1 MDIHRPSYSSTNTQI
16 ASTSIGRH
24 LYGQSVP
31 LTPNPTTLGQPQ
43 MSAPPSDDSLSHS
56 ARRAIQLKQYTWAL
70 KLLTQLILR
79 HPDQATY
86 YNNRGL
92 VKLWAGQPEAALADY
107 ARAIQLNPELDQA
120 YNNRAN
126 GYASLGLVTQ
136 AIDDY
141 ETAIDLN
148 PFNVRARINLGVT
161 RRELGDFDKAL
172 TCFDEALVFYQL
184 TAVIYAERGR
194 TFHLR
199 GDWNCAIADY
209 HRALNLINASEDK
222 PQHYRLAC
230 RIRKW
235 LAELLPHG

>member
-1 MDIHRPSYSSTNTQI
+1 L
-16 ASTSIGRH
+16 GR
-24 LYGQSVP
+24 
-31 LTPNPTTLGQPQ
+31 
-43 MSAPPSDDSLSHS
+43 S
-56 ARRAIQLKQYTWAL
+56 ARSRPGRLC
-70 KLLTQLILR
+70 
-79 HPDQATY
+79 
-86 YNNRGL
+86 N
-92 VKLWAGQPEAALADY
+92 
-107 ARAIQLNPELDQA
+107 RAIQLNPELDQA

-235 LAELLPHG
+235 LAELLPSRLDRDLEPRQVRVKLTLSFGQTTSSV